1 MKVVGLPVDGDRLAD
16 PGFKPDNNLVLFPD
30 EAFLV
35 AKRTSGAATI
45 TTEGVVETANTNLCL
60 PATGNFSILNNPYST
75 DMKLCELIPSTAIGT
90 GTGQF
95 RPGATDADGDAAITF
110 LVVVSGN
117 GFGIKLGLTVQ

>member
-1 MKVVGLPVDGDRLAD
+1 M
-16 PGFKPDNNLVLFPD
+16 VLFPD

-95 RPGATDADGDAAITF
+95 RPGATDADGDAITF
-110 LVVVSGN
+110 LSGSQWKRFWYKTGVN
-117 GFGIKLGLTVQ
+117 SSDQYACYWNAATYGRRFHSNYSG